1 MKSYGIAMVAG
12 TLAMDGNAS
21 SNLSGSFT
29 GSFSGSTTD
38 EFYAS
43 GAFSGSYEGDG
54 ALLTGIVATDLDI
67 DAFGDDLTGTTIT
80 GADRLIVSDASEGG
94 SEGRMN
100 ISQLAPAL
108 VGAGL
113 DASQGSLRINATAA
127 GNGLSG
133 GDGSALAVNV
143 DDSSIEIDTD
153 SLRVKASGITNA
165 MLNGSIANDKLAND
179 GITIAGVDTSLGGT
193 ITADTIAGQISADTI
208 TNSQLAN
215 DNITI
220 AGASTAL
227 GGTITADTIAGAISN
242 DTITNAQLAN
252 DSITINGTSTA
263 LGTSYS
269 VTKADVGLG
278 NADNTSDASKPVS
291 TATQTALDLK
301 APLASPTFTG
311 TVSGVTKAHV
321 GLGNVDNTADSAKP
335 VSTAQQTALNLKANL
350 ASPTFTGTVIAPTP
364 SNGDDSTKVATTAFV
379 MQEVSDLL
387 GGAPAAYD
395 TLIELS
401 ASLANGDSDVVAL
414 TAEVAT
420 KATKANNLSDLTN
433 ASTAR
438 TNLGLGSIAT
448 LSSID
453 ISTNTNL
460 AASTGI
466 TLTGD
471 TLTTNDGQI
480 VHDNLSGFVADEH
493 IAHSGVTLTAGN
505 GLTGG
510 GTIAASRTFA
520 VGAGTLIDVAAD
532 TVNVDLSELSTSTTN
547 GDGDYF
553 VVVDTSNAQRKLTK
567 ANIALSEFN
576 NDSGWTSNVGDITG
590 VTAGNGLT
598 GGGSS
603 GAVTVNVVAGTG
615 ISVAAD
621 SVSTND
627 GQIVH
632 DNLSGFVANE
642 HIDHSG
648 VSITAGNGLT
658 GGGTINSTRTLN
670 IGEGTGITVAADTI
684 STNDGEIVHDNLSGF
699 VANEHIDHSGVSIT
713 AGNGLTGG
721 GTINSTR
728 TLNIGEGTGITVA
741 ADTISTNDGEIVHD
755 NLSGFVANEHIDHSG
770 VSILAGNGLTGGGT
784 INSTRTLNIG
794 AGTGIDVAADAIS
807 VDVSDFMSNGANNRI
822 LTATGTDAM
831 NAEANL
837 TFDGTTFLVSA
848 AKSRTDGL
856 GVGIAPSSTV
866 GVIQASNDV
875 IAFASSDERLKEN
888 VTSIESAL
896 NKVESLRGV
905 EFDWIANKEIH
916 PNEGHDLGVIA
927 QEVEAVLPELVQTR
941 ENGYKAVKYD
951 KLTAVL
957 IEAVKELS
965 ARVKTL
971 EGYHN

>member
-1 MKSYGIAMVAG
+1 M
-12 TLAMDGNAS
+12 
-21 SNLSGSFT
+21 
-29 GSFSGSTTD
+29 
-38 EFYAS
+38 
-43 GAFSGSYEGDG
+43 
-54 ALLTGIVATDLDI
+54 
-67 DAFGDDLTGTTIT
+67 
-80 GADRLIVSDASEGG
+80 
-94 SEGRMN
+94 
-100 ISQLAPAL
+100 
-108 VGAGL
+108 
-113 DASQGSLRINATAA
+113 
-127 GNGLSG
+127 
-133 GDGSALAVNV
+133 
-143 DDSSIEIDTD
+143 
-153 SLRVKASGITNA
+153 
-165 MLNGSIANDKLAND
+165 
-179 GITIAGVDTSLGGT
+179 
-193 ITADTIAGQISADTI
+193 
-208 TNSQLAN
+208 
-215 DNITI
+215 
-220 AGASTAL
+220 
-227 GGTITADTIAGAISN
+227 
-242 DTITNAQLAN
+242 
-252 DSITINGTSTA
+252 
-263 LGTSYS
+263 
-269 VTKADVGLG
+269 
-278 NADNTSDASKPVS
+278 
-291 TATQTALDLK
+291 
-301 APLASPTFTG
+301 
-311 TVSGVTKAHV
+311 
-321 GLGNVDNTADSAKP
+321 
-335 VSTAQQTALNLKANL
+335 KANL

-728 TLNIGEGTGITVA
+728 TLNIG
-741 ADTISTNDGEIVHD
+741 
-755 NLSGFVANEHIDHSG
+755 
-770 VSILAGNGLTGGGT
+770 
-784 INSTRTLNIG
+784 

>member
-728 TLNIGEGTGITVA
+728 TLNIG
-741 ADTISTNDGEIVHD
+741 
-755 NLSGFVANEHIDHSG
+755 
-770 VSILAGNGLTGGGT
+770 
-784 INSTRTLNIG
+784 

>member
-670 IGEGTGITVAADTI
+670 IG
-684 STNDGEIVHDNLSGF
+684 
-699 VANEHIDHSGVSIT
+699 
-713 AGNGLTGG
+713 
-721 GTINSTR
+721 
-728 TLNIGEGTGITVA
+728 
-741 ADTISTNDGEIVHD
+741 
-755 NLSGFVANEHIDHSG
+755 
-770 VSILAGNGLTGGGT
+770 
-784 INSTRTLNIG
+784 

>member
-699 VANEHIDHSGVSIT
+699 VANEHIDHSGVSI
-713 AGNGLTGG
+713 
-721 GTINSTR
+721 
-728 TLNIGEGTGITVA
+728 
-741 ADTISTNDGEIVHD
+741 
-755 NLSGFVANEHIDHSG
+755 
-770 VSILAGNGLTGGGT
+770 LAGNGLTGGGT